1 MTVGAIES
9 ISLFGTSGVS
19 YIPQIRPIGHI
30 IEAQAIEQKERIQKR
45 KTIEKGLNRMAN
57 GFSEG
62 VFSYDKSFNA
72 VNPYYCSFDEEV

>member
-1 MTVGAIES
+1 MIVGEIEP

-30 IEAQAIEQKERIQKR
+30 IKAETIGKEERIQK
-45 KTIEKGLNRMAN
+45 KKSIEEGMNQMAKGFA
-57 GFSEG
+57 EG

-72 VNPYYCSFDEEV
+72 VNPYYCSFDEES